1 MTKASLVAKVA
12 EKSNLDKTQ
21 AERAV
26 NGIIESIK
34 EILAEQKKL
43 SLVGFG
49 SFSVVKRE
57 SRTGRNPRTGETIEI
72 PGCNVV
78 KFQPGKDLKSVANQI
93 KE

>member
-34 EILAEQKKL
+34 EILAEHKKL